1 VSDTALPYDSDE
13 PVEIADGVYWVGY
26 ADADPGLHCN
36 PYLLVDGDEA
46 VLLDPGPVVHFP
58 VVARKIVSLVDPG
71 SISTIILHHHDPD
84 LCGAVPVLE
93 DVIDRADL
101 RIVSHSRSLVFIRY
115 YGVRS
120 SLVSIDQQGLAL
132 ALASGRRLEFVF
144 TPYLHAPGAIATW
157 DGTTRTLF
165 TSDLCGGFARQWDLF
180 ASGDYAER
188 AVGFHRAYM
197 PDSELLQRTLAFF
210 RALDPA
216 TLAPQHGAVCRGETV
231 GAVLA
236 RLAEVECGIARG
248 EPWYPESLRAIA
260 ESARG
265 DSSE

>member
-1 VSDTALPYDSDE
+1 M
-13 PVEIADGVYWVGY
+13 
-26 ADADPGLHCN
+26 
-36 PYLLVDGDEA
+36 
-46 VLLDPGPVVHFP
+46 
-58 VVARKIVSLVDPG
+58 
-71 SISTIILHHHDPD
+71 
-84 LCGAVPVLE
+84 
-93 DVIDRADL
+93 
-101 RIVSHSRSLVFIRY
+101 
-115 YGVRS
+115 
-120 SLVSIDQQGLAL
+120 
-132 ALASGRRLEFVF
+132 
-144 TPYLHAPGAIATW
+144 AP
-157 DGTTRTLF
+157 RTLF